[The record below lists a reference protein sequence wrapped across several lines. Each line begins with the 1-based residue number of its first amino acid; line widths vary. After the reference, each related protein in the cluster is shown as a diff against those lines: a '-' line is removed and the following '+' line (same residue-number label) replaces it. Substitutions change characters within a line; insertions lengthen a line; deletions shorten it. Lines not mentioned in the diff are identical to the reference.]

1 MPQPGNQKGIDRCF
15 KYSSSFFSITMEG
28 HGRVSGETGL
38 RALAMLLLLQG
49 KSPACCCL
57 TPFPQ
62 CFPTVTRG
70 RHPQCPRYCR
80 WEWPLSSC
88 FSTPLF
94 LASIPISPKASLA
107 LPHPCTKLSIP
118 PTQATLRTPPHR
130 SVPSSLPLLAS
141 RVRNVCVSVSISC
154 STRSKVFTLS
164 GTGLG

>member
-28 HGRVSGETGL
+28 HGRVSGET
-38 RALAMLLLLQG
+38 RA
-49 KSPACCCL
+49 PAPGSVLWLCCCYSRENPLPCCL
-57 TPFPQ
+57 TAFPQ

-154 STRSKVFTLS
+154 ST
-164 GTGLG
+164 